1 MEKTIKKR
9 QSINTL
15 RVYTANNQVYITK
28 GRERRFPVPL
38 RWIPVPL
45 DS

>member
-15 RVYTANNQVYITK
+15 RVFTVNNQVYITK
-28 GRERRFPVPL
+28 GQKRRFPVPL
-38 RWIPVPL
+38 RWIPVSL

>member
-1 MEKTIKKR
+1 METTIKKR

-15 RVYTANNQVYITK
+15 RVFTVNNQVYITK
-28 GRERRFPVPL
+28 GRERSFPVPL